1 MQKLK
6 FTALE
11 WLQLYD
17 LDRRRSDI
25 ATDDL
30 FFWLSKHGLHLDLRS
45 FSGQDHKPLY
55 FEGYQRPSLRSRTG
69 ITTRK
74 AASDVRHTRPA
85 LGPKCRSEVGPRPGE
100 FQAFGWPSI
109 SGNNSDSRNRNIGRD
124 LKPFDNEIPPF
135 NSRLSR
141 PNSALEAENTGSRA
155 TCVLEKRSHLCYENQ
170 PQPSG
175 DLEEEFCNGAAM

>member
-55 FEGYQRPSLRSRTG
+55 FEGYQRPPLRSRTE
-69 ITTRK
+69 ITTTK
-74 AASDVRHTRPA
+74 ALSDGQHTRPA
-85 LGPKCRSEVGPRPGE
+85 VARISARESAAPFGE
-100 FQAFGWPSI
+100 FLAQRQVPI
-109 SGNNSDSRNRNIGRD
+109 SGNNSPSSIQNIDRD
-124 LKPFDNEIPPF
+124 TSPFDNEIPPF

-141 PNSALEAENTGSRA
+141 RLDDFEDKNTGPRA
-155 TCVLEKRSHLCYENQ
+155 TLVLAKQGYMC
-170 PQPSG
+170 
-175 DLEEEFCNGAAM
+175 